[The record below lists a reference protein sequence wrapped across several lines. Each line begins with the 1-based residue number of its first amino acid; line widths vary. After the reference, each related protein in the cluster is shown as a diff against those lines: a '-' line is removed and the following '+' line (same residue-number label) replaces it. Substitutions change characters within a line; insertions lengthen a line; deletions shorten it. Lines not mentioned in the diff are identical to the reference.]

1 MVETRRRTS
10 FDLDRAPGA
19 LISPGAMLS
28 LILAASLAAAPA
40 PRAAT
45 SSGTVVHIPRLDAL
59 GGVNAFLERAGQHA
73 ALLRPIVWY
82 AELHPWL
89 SLDPSQPDTL
99 TRLGI
104 DPTGPMTVSLRSNG
118 RVSCTRLKDPKR
130 FQEQAAAVLVSGS
143 GEEEVKPKT
152 SGGVT
157 TVSLPREFGGHA
169 GYALKGQEACAFA
182 TTGGGFV
189 DDGQGAVMLKETSR
203 LVSRAPRPDARL
215 APLPGAVYV
224 LMPERGMVVGME
236 GSATGLRLEG
246 TAMRLPLPPFQTTGT
261 SPYGTMKPE
270 GLLFS
275 RARVA
280 PDGVSQAVGSVRAL
294 IQQVCS
300 ACPPAEVSSVARAV
314 SERLTGNV
322 LVVVDGVR
330 SRPNLRTPEGR
341 FFAPRQ
347 AVAAEVTDAAAM
359 KAALAPLARFPGARA
374 LEDGYALDVKGGTL
388 FVRLK
393 GKQLVVGND
402 EAVVQSLQAAVPQGG
417 AKLPHAVDFTVDPKR
432 LASGLNQVSLLD
444 VVSDQ
449 QLAGLFTVGL
459 ELGPLLARSERISGW
474 LDSTGD
480 AHRFS
485 TTWTLPAAP

>member
-1 MVETRRRTS
+1 
-10 FDLDRAPGA
+10 
-19 LISPGAMLS
+19 MLS
-28 LILAASLAAAPA
+28 LVLAASLAAAPA
-40 PRAAT
+40 PRAA
-45 SSGTVVHIPRLDAL
+45 SASGTVVHIPRLDAL
-59 GGVNAFLERAGQHA
+59 QGVTAFLDRAGQHA

-89 SLDPSQPDTL
+89 SFDPSQPDTL

-118 RVSCTRLKDPKR
+118 RISCTRLKDPKL
-130 FQEQAAAVLVSGS
+130 FQEKAAGMLVSGS
-143 GEEEVKPKT
+143 GKTEVKPT
-152 SGGVT
+152 ISGGVT
-157 TVSLPREFGGHA
+157 TVSISRESGGNA
-169 GYALKGQEACAFA
+169 GYALKGQEACAFS

-189 DDGQGAVMLKETSR
+189 DDGQGPVMVKEVSR
-203 LVSRAPRPDARL
+203 LVGRAPKPDTRL
-215 APLPGAVYV
+215 GQLPGAVYV
-224 LMPERGMVVGME
+224 LLPGRGMVVGMD
-236 GSATGLRLEG
+236 GSATELRLEG
-246 TAMRLPLPPFQTTGT
+246 TATQLPLPPFQTTGT

-270 GLLFS
+270 GMLFS

-280 PDGVSQAVGSVRAL
+280 PAGVSQAVGSVRAL
-294 IQQVCS
+294 IQQACP
-300 ACPPAEVSSVARAV
+300 ACPPADVSSISRAV

-322 LVVVDGVR
+322 LVVVDSVR

-341 FFAPRQ
+341 FFASRQ

-359 KAALAPLARFPGARA
+359 KAALAPVAKFPGAKA

-402 EAVVQSLQAAVPQGG
+402 EAVVQSLQTALPQGG

-432 LASGLNQVSLLD
+432 LASGLNQVSLMD
-444 VVSDQ
+444 VVSSQ
-449 QLAGLFTVGL
+449 QLAGLFTMGL
-459 ELGPLLARSERISGW
+459 ELGPLLANSTSISGW
-474 LDSTGD
+474 LDSTGG

-485 TTWTLPAAP
+485 TLWTLPAAP

>member
-1 MVETRRRTS
+1 
-10 FDLDRAPGA
+10 
-19 LISPGAMLS
+19 MLS
-28 LILAASLAAAPA
+28 LLLAASLAAAPA
-40 PRAAT
+40 PRAA
-45 SSGTVVHIPRLDAL
+45 SASGTIVHIPRLDAL
-59 GGVNAFLERAGQHA
+59 QGVTTFLDRAGQSA

-89 SLDPSQPDTL
+89 SLDPSQPETL
-99 TRLGI
+99 AGLGI
-104 DPTGPMTVSLRSNG
+104 DPAGPVTVSLRGNG
-118 RVSCTRLKDPKR
+118 RISCTRLKDPKL
-130 FQEQAAAVLVSGS
+130 FQQKAAGVLVSGS
-143 GEEEVKPKT
+143 GKTEVKPAT

-157 TVSLPREFGGHA
+157 TVSIPRESGGHA

-189 DDGQGAVMLKETSR
+189 DDGQGPVMVKEVSR
-203 LVSRAPRPDARL
+203 LVGKAPKPDARL
-215 APLPGAVYV
+215 GQLPGSVYV
-224 LMPERGMVVGME
+224 MLPGRGMVVGMD
-236 GSATGLRLEG
+236 GSATELRLEG
-246 TAMRLPLPPFQTTGT
+246 TATQLPLPPFQTTGT

-270 GLLFS
+270 GMFFS
-275 RARVA
+275 RSRVA
-280 PDGVSQAVGSVRAL
+280 PEGVSQAVGSVRAL
-294 IQQVCS
+294 VQQACP

-322 LVVVDGVR
+322 LVVVDSVR

-347 AVAAEVTDAAAM
+347 AVAAEVTEAAAM
-359 KAALAPLARFPGARA
+359 KAALAPVAKFPGAKA

-393 GKQLVVGND
+393 GKQLVMGND
-402 EAVVQSLQAAVPQGG
+402 EAVVQSLLGAVPQTG

-432 LASGLNQVSLLD
+432 LASGLNQVSLMD

-474 LDSTGD
+474 LDSTGG

-485 TTWTLPAAP
+485 TLWTLPGAP

>member
-1 MVETRRRTS
+1 M
-10 FDLDRAPGA
+10 FA
-19 LISPGAMLS
+19 LV
-28 LILAASLAAAPA
+28 LAASLAAAPA

-45 SSGTVVHIPRLDAL
+45 ASATVVHIPRLDAIQ
-59 GGVNAFLERAGQHA
+59 GVTAFLDRAGQHA

-89 SLDPSQPDTL
+89 SLDPSQPEAL
-99 TRLGI
+99 AGLGI
-104 DPTGPMTVSLRSNG
+104 DPSGPVTVSLRANG
-118 RVSCTRLKDPKR
+118 RISCTRLKDPKL
-130 FQEQAAAVLVSGS
+130 FQDKAAGVLVSGS
-143 GEEEVKPKT
+143 GKTEVKPTT

-157 TVSLPREFGGHA
+157 TVSIPRESGGHA
-169 GYALKGQEACAFA
+169 GYALKGQEVCAFA

-189 DDGQGAVMLKETSR
+189 DDGQGAAMVKEASR
-203 LVSRAPRPDARL
+203 LVGKAPKPDARL
-215 APLPGAVYV
+215 GQLPGSVYV
-224 LMPERGMVVGME
+224 LLPGRGMVVGME
-236 GSATGLRLEG
+236 GSATELRLEG
-246 TAMRLPLPPFQTTGT
+246 TATQLPLPPFQTTGT
-261 SPYGTMKPE
+261 SPYGTMKSE
-270 GLLFS
+270 GMLFS

-280 PDGVSQAVGSVRAL
+280 PAGVEQAVGSVRAL
-294 IQQVCS
+294 VQQACP

-322 LVVVDGVR
+322 LVMVDSVR
-330 SRPNLRTPEGR
+330 SRPNLRTREGR

-359 KAALAPLARFPGARA
+359 KTALAPVAKFPGVKP

-393 GKQLVVGND
+393 GKQLVMGND
-402 EAVVQSLQAAVPQGG
+402 EAVAQSLLGAVPQTG

-432 LASGLNQVSLLD
+432 LANGLNQVSLMD

-474 LDSTGD
+474 LDSTGGG
-480 AHRFS
+480 HRFS
-485 TTWTLPAAP
+485 TLWTLPAAP

>member
-1 MVETRRRTS
+1 M
-10 FDLDRAPGA
+10 
-19 LISPGAMLS
+19 MLS
-28 LILAASLAAAPA
+28 LVLAASLAAAPA

-45 SSGTVVHIPRLDAL
+45 ASGTIVHIPRLDAL
-59 GGVNAFLERAGQHA
+59 QGVTAFLDRAGQNA

-89 SLDPSQPDTL
+89 SLDPSQPDSL

-104 DPTGPMTVSLRSNG
+104 DPAGPMTVSLRANG
-118 RVSCTRLKDPKR
+118 RISCTRLKDPKL
-130 FQEQAAAVLVSGS
+130 FQEKAAAVLVSGS
-143 GEEEVKPKT
+143 GKTEVKPTT

-157 TVSLPREFGGHA
+157 TVSIPRESGGNA

-189 DDGQGAVMLKETSR
+189 DDGQGPVMVKETSR
-203 LVSRAPRPDARL
+203 LVGKAPKPDARL
-215 APLPGAVYV
+215 GQLPGAVYV
-224 LMPERGMVVGME
+224 LLPGRGMVVGME
-236 GSATGLRLEG
+236 GSATELRLEG
-246 TAMRLPLPPFQTTGT
+246 TATQLPLPPFQTTGT

-270 GLLFS
+270 GMLFS

-280 PDGVSQAVGSVRAL
+280 PAGVSQAVGSVRAL
-294 IQQVCS
+294 IQQACP

-322 LVVVDGVR
+322 LVVVDSVR

-359 KAALAPLARFPGARA
+359 KAALAPVAKFPGAKA
-374 LEDGYALDVKGGTL
+374 LKDGYALDVKGGTL

-402 EAVVQSLQAAVPQGG
+402 EAVAQSLLGAVPQGG

-432 LASGLNQVSLLD
+432 LASGLNQVSLMD
-444 VVSDQ
+444 VVSNER
-449 QLAGLFTVGL
+449 LAGIFAMGL
-459 ELGPLLARSERISGW
+459 ELGPLLANSTSITGW
-474 LDSTGD
+474 LDSTGG

-485 TTWTLPAAP
+485 TLWTLPAAP